1 MGWMDK
7 VTKSMGD
14 SMKQMQEGMGDSM
27 KQMQEGMSDSMKQM
41 QEGTGEAK
49 STKSKSSNSG
59 PAAGVPDMGSNARNI
74 RKYQIV
80 DNPEYIDDQYHYMIG
95 KCAEFFIESTSN
107 DLQRALVAKIRE
119 CVTRW
124 KKLDEETYNK
134 YFSQLLPSD
143 YGADINGFRTVNGY
157 RAMVAALDLA
167 ELLTSQLVVDDNER
181 IIDVLNDITQQFLT
195 NADLI
200 YFEGTQARVLSL
212 FSKLTT
218 KAKKEGILQ
227 EWLHGLPLSTVLPMK
242 TNGSDQD
249 QFFLRLVELMEAPSD
264 SDHRVQYNQ
273 KLATYYLSGYGQ
285 FNRAI
290 PAFKS
295 VRSYLRAEAKKLPAN
310 SSSQEVLNCAS
321 CGACVDAAEAQ
332 CGFCGTRIVRGADG
346 TKSKIDLAHLL
357 PIKTEGEYIDLLSAS
372 DTVDNLKS
380 CRIDGTYEEDL
391 EVFQELIAWYKSKV
405 DVYDSWT
412 EGERVL
418 EEFQGMLSGQF
429 PVLAKKAR
437 SDSDRERQVTKL
449 LIRWRKD
456 CLNESCNAG
465 MFANEEKKK
474 AKWQEKARDELG
486 FL

>member
-1 MGWMDK
+1 MGWLDNVK
-7 VTKSMGD
+7 KAAE
-14 SMKQMQEGMGDSM
+14 QMQENAEKMGAA
-27 KQMQEGMSDSMKQM
+27 MS
-41 QEGTGEAK
+41 T
-49 STKSKSSNSG
+49 TSSSG
-59 PAAGVPDMGSNARNI
+59 PVTGVPDMGSNARNI

-80 DNPEYIDDQYHYMIG
+80 DSAEYIDDQYHYMIG
-95 KCAEFFIESTSN
+95 KCAEFFISSTAN

-143 YGADINGFRTVNGY
+143 YGADINGFSTPNGY

-181 IIDVLNDITQQFLT
+181 VIDLLNDITNQFVT

-200 YFEGTQARVLSL
+200 YFEDTRVRILSL
-212 FSKLTT
+212 FGKLTNS
-218 KAKKEGILQ
+218 AKKEGILQ

-242 TNGSDQD
+242 TNSDSQD
-249 QFFLRLVELMEAPSD
+249 QFFLRLVELMDAPSD
-264 SDHRVQYNQ
+264 PQARGEYNQ
-273 KLATYYLSGYGQ
+273 KLATYYRSGYGQ
-285 FNRAI
+285 FYRAI

-295 VRSYLRAEAKKLPAN
+295 VRSYLRAEAKKVPTT
-310 SSSQEVLNCAS
+310 SSQETLNCAS
-321 CGACVDAAEAQ
+321 CGACVDAAESQ

-346 TKSKIDLAHLL
+346 TKSKLDLEHLL
-357 PIKTEGEYIDLLSAS
+357 PIKTEGDYIDLISAS
-372 DTVDNLKS
+372 DTIDNLKS

-391 EVFQELIAWYKSKV
+391 EVFQELIAWYKSKNES
-405 DVYDSWT
+405 YEYWT
-412 EGERVL
+412 EGESVIH
-418 EEFQGMLSGQF
+418 EFQGMLSGQF

-437 SDSDRERQVTKL
+437 GDSNRERQVTKL
-449 LIRWRKD
+449 LIRWRRD

-465 MFANEEKKK
+465 MFANAEKKK
-474 AKWQEKARDELG
+474 AKWEEKARDELG